1 MHIHICAHVR
11 EISNDADTRPQQT
24 CNCAHRFQ
32 VCAGN
37 VRLRDVWWPYWPCQ
51 NGRVCHPQMGV
62 SPHSGYPKPLRNLS
76 KKSLSWMISGL
87 PHWRDPRLEKQ
98 GHMCG
103 QKNNHLGHA
112 DHGSSMVHLMQM
124 RGFAALNHW
133 LKPCCTVALWLIF
146 WDFFAQSSHV
156 RSFASLP
163 FEAHKRESDDKPSA
177 PSAAFAC
184 KSAQVQERCLRDDCL
199 QEWLPTC
206 AGWLYMLHI

>member
-1 MHIHICAHVR
+1 MHIHIHIHMHIHIHIHINMHMDMHIHICAHVR

-98 GHMCG
+98 GHMCC

-146 WDFFAQSSHV
+146 WDCFCSKQS
-156 RSFASLP
+156 
-163 FEAHKRESDDKPSA
+163 
-177 PSAAFAC
+177 C
-184 KSAQVQERCLRDDCL
+184 
-199 QEWLPTC
+199 
-206 AGWLYMLHI
+206 